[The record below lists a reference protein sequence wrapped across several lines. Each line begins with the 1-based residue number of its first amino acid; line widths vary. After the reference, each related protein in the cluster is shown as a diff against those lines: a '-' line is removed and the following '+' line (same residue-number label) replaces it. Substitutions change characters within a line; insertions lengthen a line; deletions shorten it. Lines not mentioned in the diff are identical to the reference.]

1 MVRKGQASGESKRCS
16 GSGACSA
23 RHVMRPA
30 QIEALS
36 GTALLLFSAL
46 KRGPLGLLAFLGAA
60 ALIAHA
66 TGQRMRE
73 GFR

>member
-1 MVRKGQASGESKRCS
+1 M
-16 GSGACSA
+16 
-23 RHVMRPA
+23 MRPA

-46 KRGPLGLLAFLGAA
+46 RRGPVGILAFLGAA

-66 TGQRMRE
+66 MGQRMRQ
-73 GFR
+73 GFH

>member
-1 MVRKGQASGESKRCS
+1 
-16 GSGACSA
+16 
-23 RHVMRPA
+23 MRPA

-46 KRGPLGLLAFLGAA
+46 KRGPLGLVAFFGAA

-66 TGQRMRE
+66 TKQRIAQ
-73 GFR
+73 GFH

>member
-1 MVRKGQASGESKRCS
+1 
-16 GSGACSA
+16 
-23 RHVMRPA
+23 MRPA

-36 GTALLLFSAL
+36 GTALLVFSAL
-46 KRGPLGLLAFLGAA
+46 KRGPVGLLAFLGAA

-66 TGQRMRE
+66 TKQRIAQ

>member
-1 MVRKGQASGESKRCS
+1 M
-16 GSGACSA
+16 
-23 RHVMRPA
+23 MRPA

-46 KRGPLGLLAFLGAA
+46 KRGPVGILAFLGAA

-66 TGQRMRE
+66 MGQRMRQ
-73 GFR
+73 GFH

>member
-1 MVRKGQASGESKRCS
+1 MAVTGGEKTASAVP
-16 GSGACSA
+16 GAA
-23 RHVMRPA
+23 LAPAPAMRPA

-36 GTALLLFSAL
+36 GTALLVFSAL
-46 KRGPLGLLAFLGAA
+46 KRGPIGILAFLGAT

-66 TGQRMRE
+66 TKQRIAQ